1 MALVSKGSGGW
12 RGDVTTHTDTF
23 RLSLES
29 VGEMGGLGA
38 GGGAGVSPVI
48 YDGFSESL

>member
-12 RGDVTTHTDTF
+12 RGDVTSHTDTF

-38 GGGAGVSPVI
+38 GVSPVI